1 MLKDKKRS
9 ERRYKDYIKA
19 KKQYDIAKNH
29 YSLPDV
35 VIMGKYKKQHS
46 LNCGRA
52 GCLMCCNPRR
62 TWGHITL
69 KEEIAIIDF
78 KEGLKEV

>member
-1 MLKDKKRS
+1 
-9 ERRYKDYIKA
+9 
-19 KKQYDIAKNH
+19 
-29 YSLPDV
+29 
-35 VIMGKYKKQHS
+35 
-46 LNCGRA
+46 
-52 GCLMCCNPRR
+52 MCCNPRR